1 MAKEVRSIALN
12 IRITP
17 AMKAALD
24 RIAERE
30 KRTVSNWIY
39 LLLEKAIAESD
50 EGGVTSKRR
59 K

>member
-1 MAKEVRSIALN
+1 MRETRSIALN

-17 AMKAALD
+17 AMKTALD
-24 RIAERE
+24 KIALRE

-39 LLLEKAIAESD
+39 LLLEKAIAEA
-50 EGGVTSKRR
+50 ETEIPKRR